1 MAFYQEGDLLQV
13 KTYCRLGSQ
22 LGIMTRHWY
31 VEDAPTPDDLTDVLV
46 ADELLGLLD
55 TTLPAC
61 MASEAIFQGF
71 TVQRIKPTL
80 GLPYLRAVA
89 ENGTGTGGA
98 MAPQVSGLITFKTAM
113 GGRSQ
118 IGRNFVPFPAES
130 HNDPDGTPADVY
142 ITSLE
147 LLGNSLRAQLNIV
160 IGGQTYTLNPVLVN
174 REPPIVTSL
183 ILTDKARFLWSQRT
197 SRSFLR
203 RSDSG
208 PFD

>member
-13 KTYCRLGSQ
+13 KIYSRLGSQ
-22 LGIMTRHWY
+22 LGIMTRHWL
-31 VEDAPTPDDLTDVLV
+31 VEDAPEPDELTDVLV
-46 ADELLGLLD
+46 ADSMEGQFED
-55 TTLPAC
+55 TVPTTLA
-61 MASEAIFQGF
+61 AEATWQGF
-71 TVQRIKPTL
+71 TVQRIRPTL
-80 GLPYLRAVA
+80 GLPYLRATGTV
-89 ENGTGTGGA
+89 GTGTGGA
-98 MAPQVSGLITFKTAM
+98 MAPQVSGLITFKTGF

-130 HNDPDGTPADVY
+130 HNDPDGTPSDVY

-147 LLGNSLRAQLNIV
+147 LLGNALRFQHNIV

-174 REPPIVTSL
+174 REPPIVVSL

-197 SRSFLR
+197 SRSFLK